1 MATEEVRMMWV
12 IFLGSGMVFGIAAL
26 VLAWI
31 GSRVILSI
39 RRQQKKFEIE
49 DETYNK
55 VKEAIKEW
63 LEIEREHLLSKLLNA
78 KTHDE
83 SQRHRGA
90 IDQIDKLLGVE
101 KDAAIAA
108 STQG

>member
-1 MATEEVRMMWV
+1 MMWV
-12 IFLGSGMVFGIAAL
+12 IFLGSGMAFGIAAL

-55 VKEAIKEW
+55 AKEAIKEK
-63 LEIEREHLLSKLLNA
+63 ENKN
-78 KTHDE
+78 
-83 SQRHRGA
+83 
-90 IDQIDKLLGVE
+90 E
-101 KDAAIAA
+101 K
-108 STQG
+108 

>member
-1 MATEEVRMMWV
+1 MAAEDVRTMWV

-26 VLAWI
+26 VLVWI

-55 VKEAIKEW
+55 VKEAIKEK
-63 LEIEREHLLSKLLNA
+63 ENKN
-78 KTHDE
+78 
-83 SQRHRGA
+83 
-90 IDQIDKLLGVE
+90 E
-101 KDAAIAA
+101 K
-108 STQG
+108 